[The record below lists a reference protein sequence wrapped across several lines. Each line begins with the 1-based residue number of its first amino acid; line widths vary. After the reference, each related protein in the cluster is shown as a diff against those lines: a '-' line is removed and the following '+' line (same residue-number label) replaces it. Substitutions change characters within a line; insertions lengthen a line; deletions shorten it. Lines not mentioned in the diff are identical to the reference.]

1 MVCMISLLHT
11 ITARSLTRAC
21 RLPAG
26 RLSNLIAIHCILS
39 WRIFWVTMRNRV
51 TPGVDPSEAFTDVE
65 IAVLDRL
72 APKTS
77 IPEFLPRTL
86 SHYTTQL
93 AKLGG
98 YLARKS
104 DPPPGNVVMW
114 RGMTR
119 LTDIVLGIQLTQE
132 DVGN

>member
-1 MVCMISLLHT
+1 MPCS
-11 ITARSLTRAC
+11 
-21 RLPAG
+21 
-26 RLSNLIAIHCILS
+26 IANAN
-39 WRIFWVTMRNRV
+39 TDA
-51 TPGVDPSEAFTDVE
+51 PGS
-65 IAVLDRL
+65 R
-72 APKTS
+72 
-77 IPEFLPRTL
+77 LPRTL